1 MHPTNTVIVFSDE
14 HNRDVA
20 GCYGDRIARTPH
32 LDRLA
37 QSGTLF
43 SNAYTNSP
51 VCVPAR
57 ASFATGRY
65 PHQIGAWDSVS
76 PYDGSVAGW
85 GARLLSA
92 GHEVVS
98 IGKLHFRSTDDP
110 NGFSQEILPM
120 HVHEGVGWLSSLLRD
135 PPVPLEAAK
144 DMALDIGAGETAY
157 TRYDRE
163 VTARACEWIAEAAGR
178 DREKPWVLFVGLV
191 APHFPLVAP
200 DAFFQLYED
209 ADLPPPR
216 QYAEDERPRHP
227 VIDALRTAS
236 NYDTGF
242 DAERVRIARQAY
254 YGLCS
259 FMDDNL
265 GKIVQAIAESGQS
278 ETTRIVYSSDHG
290 DNIGHR
296 GLWGKSVMYEDSVA
310 VPLIAAGPGLPAGAV
325 VDTPVSLVDLHPTIL
340 AFAGAQPQEADDG
353 LPGTS
358 LAEIIQHPHG
368 DRAVFSEDHDWSS
381 ITGMFMLRKGD
392 WKLVRYPGYPSQLFD
407 LRNDPYEMTDLGASP
422 DHRNVAAMMDAEL
435 AKIVD
440 AEAVNARAFA
450 DQARKIEHY
459 GGREAILRSEDLGY
473 TRPPV
478 GDAAD

>member
-1 MHPTNTVIVFSDE
+1 MHPTNTVIIFSDE
-14 HNRDVA
+14 HNRDIA
-20 GCYGDRIARTPH
+20 GCYGDKVARTPH

-37 QSGTLF
+37 RNGALF

-76 PYDGSVAGW
+76 PHDGSVDGW
-85 GARLLSA
+85 GARLSSA

-98 IGKLHFRSTDDP
+98 IGKLHFRSTEDP
-110 NGFSQEILPM
+110 NGFSREILPM
-120 HVHEGVGWLSSLLRD
+120 HVHNGVGWLSSLLRR
-135 PPVPLEAAK
+135 PPVPLETAK
-144 DMALDIGAGETAY
+144 DLAIDIGAGETAY
-157 TRYDRE
+157 TRYDRD

-178 DREKPWVLFVGLV
+178 DHEKPWVLYVGLV
-191 APHFPLVAP
+191 APHFPLIAP
-200 DAFFQLYED
+200 EEFFQLYEG
-209 ADLPPPR
+209 ADVPPPR
-216 QYAEDERPRHP
+216 QYAERERPRHP
-227 VIDALRTAS
+227 VIDALRAAS

-242 DAERVRIARQAY
+242 DLERVRIARQAY

-259 FMDDNL
+259 FLDDNL
-265 GKIVQAIAESGQS
+265 GKIVRAIAETGQT
-278 ETTRIVYSSDHG
+278 ETTRIIYSSDHG

-310 VPLIAAGPGLPAGAV
+310 VPLVVSGPDLPIGEV
-325 VDTPVSLVDLHPTIL
+325 VGTPVSLVDLHPTIMV
-340 AFAGAQPQEADDG
+340 FAGGQPHEADGD

-358 LAEIIQHPHG
+358 LTEIIRNPNG
-368 DRAVFSEDHDWSS
+368 DRAVFSEYHDWSS
-381 ITGMFMLRKGD
+381 ITGMFMVRKGD

-407 LRNDPYEMTDLGASP
+407 LRNDPHEMVDLGASP
-422 DHRNVAAMMDAEL
+422 NHRDVAAMMEAEL

-440 AEAVNARAFA
+440 VEEVNDRAFA
-450 DQARKIEHY
+450 DQARKIQRY

-473 TRPPV
+473 TRPP
-478 GDAAD
+478 G

>member
-1 MHPTNTVIVFSDE
+1 MQPTNTVIILSDE

-20 GCYGDRIARTPH
+20 GCYGDKVARTPH

-37 QSGTLF
+37 RNGALF

-76 PYDGSVAGW
+76 PYDGSVDGW

-98 IGKLHFRSTDDP
+98 IGKLHFRSSEDP
-110 NGFSQEILPM
+110 NGFSREILPM
-120 HVHEGVGWLSSLLRD
+120 HVHNAVGWLTSLLRN
-135 PPVPLEAAK
+135 PPVALEAAEE
-144 DMALDIGAGETAY
+144 MARDIGVGETVY

-163 VTARACEWIAEAAGR
+163 VTARACDWITEAAGR
-178 DREKPWVLFVGLV
+178 EHDKPWVLYVGLV
-191 APHFPLVAP
+191 APHFPLIAP
-200 DAFFQLYED
+200 EAFYRLYDDAEI
-209 ADLPPPR
+209 PPPR
-216 QYAEDERPRHP
+216 QYAQSERPRHP
-227 VIDALRTAS
+227 VLDALRNAS
-236 NYDTGF
+236 DYDAGF
-242 DAERVRIARQAY
+242 DPERVGIARQAY

-265 GKIVQAIAESGQS
+265 GKIVGAIAETGQS
-278 ETTRIVYSSDHG
+278 ETTRIIYSSDHG

-296 GLWGKSVMYEDSVA
+296 GLWGKSVMYEDSAA
-310 VPLIAAGPGLPAGAV
+310 VPLIVAGPDLPAGEV
-325 VDTPVSLVDLHPTIL
+325 VDTPVSLVDLHPTL
-340 AFAGAQPQEADDG
+340 MAFAGGQAQKAARD
-353 LPGTS
+353 LPGTA
-358 LAEIIQHPHG
+358 LTDIIRHPNG
-368 DRAVFSEDHDWSS
+368 DRAVFSEYHDWSS

-407 LRNDPYEMTDLGASP
+407 LRNDPHEMVDLGTSP
-422 DHRNVAAMMDAEL
+422 DHRDLAATMEAEL

-440 AEAVNARAFA
+440 VEAVNERAFA
-450 DQARKIEHY
+450 DQARKIRYH
-459 GGREAILRSEDLGY
+459 GGREAIMRSKDLGF
-473 TRPPV
+473 TRPP
-478 GDAAD
+478 G